1 MNTNTKVMDN
11 IQQAGEK
18 LSQEA
23 DANLRKV
30 QNRYEEKIQDL
41 QRQYGYTRS
50 KAEEELNRQLNYLN
64 ELNQDLQQRTQK
76 LASTVD
82 EKVVENRWQVLAGV
96 FVAGLMVGLLVKL
109 LGPSETH
116 ANS

>member
-64 ELNQDLQQRTQK
+64 E
-76 LASTVD
+76 
-82 EKVVENRWQVLAGV
+82 AGV